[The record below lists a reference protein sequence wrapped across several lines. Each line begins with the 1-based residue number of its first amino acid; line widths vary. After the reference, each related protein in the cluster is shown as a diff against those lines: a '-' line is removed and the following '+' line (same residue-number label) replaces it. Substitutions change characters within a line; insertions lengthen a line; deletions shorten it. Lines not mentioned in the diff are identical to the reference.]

1 MTEMKHSKSVGSRG
15 SYVVVEFKGHRRDI
29 YSNPYEFPFIQGDI
43 AVVEADRGQDAG
55 EVRCVHEE
63 LVPGAEEP
71 VYNVLRKATVQDRQR
86 IDRLREYETQTIAIC
101 KKKIK
106 RYKLLMKLSEAE
118 CRFDGLK
125 LTFFF
130 TADGRVDFRELVR
143 DLAGTF
149 RTRIELRQI
158 GARDETK
165 RFEGYGTC
173 GRRLCCISF
182 LSEFQPITTQMA
194 KTQNLILNPAKLS
207 GWCSR
212 LKCCL
217 AFEHDSYCEGER
229 EKAAAE
235 TNANDENGKVV
246 ESMSD

>member
-1 MTEMKHSKSVGSRG
+1 MNDTNQSRIVSNRG
-15 SYVVVEFKGHRRDI
+15 SYIVVEFKGHRREI
-29 YSNPYEFPFIQGDI
+29 VGNPYEFPYKQGDI
-43 AVVEADRGQDAG
+43 AVTEADRGQDAG
-55 EVRCVHEE
+55 EVRCIHKS
-63 LVPGAEEP
+63 LPPDAEKPE
-71 VYNVLRKATVQDRQR
+71 YNVLRKATIQDIQR
-86 IDRLREYETQTIAIC
+86 IDRLREYELQTIAIC
-101 KKKIK
+101 RKKIAFH
-106 RYKLLMKLSEAE
+106 KLPMKLSEAE

-130 TADGRVDFRELVR
+130 TAEGRVDFRDLVR

-173 GRRLCCISF
+173 GRRLCCVSF
-182 LSEFQPITTQMA
+182 MDEFQPITTQMA
-194 KTQNLILNPAKLS
+194 KTQNLILNPSKLS

-217 AFEHDSYCEGER
+217 AFEYDSYCCGQQAALAPDANMNEEDGVTV
-229 EKAAAE
+229 EKI
-235 TNANDENGKVV
+235 
-246 ESMSD
+246 SD

>member
-1 MTEMKHSKSVGSRG
+1 MNSIGIAKSVGNRG
-15 SYVVVEFKGHRRDI
+15 SYVIVEFKGHRRDI
-29 YSNPYEFPFIQGDI
+29 FSNPYEFPFKQGDV
-43 AVVEADRGQDAG
+43 AVTEADRGQDAG
-55 EVRCVHEE
+55 EVRCVHKSLPPIVEKPE
-63 LVPGAEEP
+63 FSVI
-71 VYNVLRKATVQDRQR
+71 RKATIQDRQC
-86 IDRLREYETQTIAIC
+86 IDRLREYEAQTLAVC
-101 KKKIK
+101 RKKIK
-106 RYKLLMKLSEAE
+106 HHNLAMKLSEAE

-130 TADGRVDFRELVR
+130 TADGRVDFRDLVR

-173 GRRLCCISF
+173 GRRLCCVSF
-182 LSEFQPITTQMA
+182 LNEFQPITTQMA
-194 KTQNLILNPAKLS
+194 KTQNLILNPSKLS

-217 AFEHDSYCEGER
+217 AFEYDSYCTGEH
-229 EKAAAE
+229 AE
-235 TNANDENGKVV
+235 TAVDINVNGEDGVTV
-246 ESMSD
+246 EEISD